1 MANNPDT
8 WVIIG
13 LASGRLVN
21 LVVWDGDEAIWV
33 APLGTYAVPLDDLAP
48 EDLPQNP
55 PTVI

>member
-13 LASGRLVN
+13 LASGQLAN
-21 LVVWDGDEAIWV
+21 LVVWDGNETIWV
-33 APLGTYAVPLDDLAP
+33 PPLGTYAVPLDDLAAD
-48 EDLPQNP
+48 DLPQNS